1 MANLHDISS
10 RLLTQSTAAAFAQ
23 QTDIKFAPRVVHK
36 YVILNKSMM
45 NTTKFKYLQLA
56 SVLLILQLSHGWN
69 SRLPTRFKTTQHI
82 AISSGNPEP
91 LNTSRRKLVEGA
103 LSFLGASI
111 LCPLLPSNAAEA
123 VKNGSVCDPS
133 VSVFQKGGRVV
144 YLLGTAHVSSSSAE
158 LAGKLV
164 VDTHPKGV
172 FVELDPKRVQ
182 GSGILA
188 KRVSIDETTGQEI
201 EMPSSKVIVPNI
213 QEMTIVSQP
222 SAIEKGVPSKPVPV
236 SRPNPVMMAAGAAVG
251 NSIKGMYKKLD
262 SAGFNAGEEF
272 VIAIREGQKIG

>member
-1 MANLHDISS
+1 MKS
-10 RLLTQSTAAAFAQ
+10 
-23 QTDIKFAPRVVHK
+23 K
-36 YVILNKSMM
+36 YVQLANILLV
-45 NTTKFKYLQLA
+45 LQLT
-56 SVLLILQLSHGWN
+56 HGWN
-69 SRLPTRFKTTQHI
+69 SKLPTGIERTRCI
-82 AISSGNPEP
+82 ALSATSERDLKPTD
-91 LNTSRRKLVEGA
+91 TSRRKWLGGA
-103 LSFLGASI
+103 LSFVGGSK

-123 VKNGSVCDPS
+123 VKSGAVCDAS

-144 YLLGTAHVSSSSAE
+144 YLLGTAHVSSASAE

-172 FVELDPKRVQ
+172 FVELDHKRVK

-188 KRVSIDETTGQEI
+188 KRVSIDEKTGEEV
-201 EMPSSKVIVPNI
+201 EMPPSKLIIPNI
-213 QEMTIVSQP
+213 QMMASNSQP
-222 SAIEKGVPSKPVPV
+222 SAAVKGAPSKPASTAPV
-236 SRPNPVMMAAGAAVG
+236 SSPSPMMQAAGAAVG